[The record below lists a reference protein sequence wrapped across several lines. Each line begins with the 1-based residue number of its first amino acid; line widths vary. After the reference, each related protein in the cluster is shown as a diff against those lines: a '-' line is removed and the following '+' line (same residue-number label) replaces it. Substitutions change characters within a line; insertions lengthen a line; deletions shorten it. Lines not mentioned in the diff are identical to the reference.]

1 MKFTSIFSIL
11 VVPFLMWGCQSQQI
25 VSGKDK
31 TPEEQAEALLS
42 KLSLDQKI
50 NLVVGMGE
58 SRDEGL
64 VQKVIGAAGNIQDI
78 PDLNIPRVVLAD
90 GPAGLRIEPERSSTD
105 AKRYFATAFPIET
118 ALAASWD
125 TDLVTGV
132 GKAMGH
138 EVKEYGVDV
147 LLAPGMNIHRNP
159 LGARNFEYYSEDPLL
174 SGKMAAAMV
183 NGVESKGVGTS
194 IKHFAVNNQE
204 TNRTTVNVLVSERTL
219 REIYLRGF
227 EIAVREAQPWT
238 VMSSYNK
245 FNGIYT
251 SQRYDLLGA
260 VLRDEWGFNGLV
272 MTDWYAGDD
281 AVAQMKAGND
291 LLMPGVP
298 AQKESIKEAI
308 NTGKLSEDILN
319 KNVKRILT
327 LIYKSPAA
335 QKYAYSDAPDLKAS
349 AQIARHAATQGAVL
363 VKNEKALPLASEVKN
378 IAAFGIGSYDF
389 ISGGTG
395 SGDVNEAYVVSMV
408 QGLEA
413 AGYPVDQ
420 ELKGQYEQYVKDE
433 KNRLSKLEWYDK
445 SKPIAEKTLTQ
456 DQVNAKVKSTDVA
469 LITISRNSGEGA
481 DRKLEGDF
489 YLTEVEKNMIQTVSE
504 VYHKNGKKVIMI
516 LNIGNVIEMK
526 SWVDQVDAVLITW
539 QGGQEAGHAVADLVL
554 GKVNPS
560 GKLPTT
566 FPESYNDVPSSKYF
580 PGEEIPGAEPI
591 RMQGVFGF
599 AVPSEVKYNEG
610 IYVGYR
616 YYQTYNVPVAF
627 PFGHGIS
634 YTAFSIN
641 NLKTSNNV
649 FKKEL
654 NFEVKV
660 TNTGTI
666 SGKEVV
672 QVYVAAPGKD
682 LHKPEQELRAF
693 AKTRELTGGEA
704 QTLSFSLSARDLASF
719 DTNRMAWI
727 VEPGTYELR
736 VGSSSANIN
745 QLATFTVTNE
755 IVIEKDLTRL
765 AEGIKIEEWS
775 GPAN

>member
-11 VVPFLMWGCQSQQI
+11 VVPFLVLGCQSQQA
-25 VSGKDK
+25 VSGRDK
-31 TPEEQAEALLS
+31 TPEEQAEALLP

-50 NLVVGMGE
+50 SLVVGMGLPG
-58 SRDEGL
+58 DKGL
-64 VQKVIGAAGNIQDI
+64 VEKVIGAVGNIQDI
-78 PDLNIPRVVLAD
+78 PDLNLPRVVLAD
-90 GPAGLRIEPERSSTD
+90 GPAGLRIQPVRDSSD
-105 AKRYFATAFPIET
+105 VKRYFATAFPIET
-118 ALAASWD
+118 SLAASWD

-132 GKAMGH
+132 GKALGH

-174 SGKMAAAMV
+174 SGKMASAMV
-183 NGVESKGVGTS
+183 NGVESNGVGTS
-194 IKHFAVNNQE
+194 IKHFAANNQE
-204 TNRTTVNVLVSERTL
+204 TNRSALNALVSDRAL
-219 REIYLRGF
+219 REIYLKGF

-238 VMSSYNK
+238 VMSAYNK
-245 FNGIYT
+245 FNGAYA
-251 SQRYDLLGA
+251 SQRYDLLESI
-260 VLRDEWGFNGLV
+260 LRDEWGFKGLV
-272 MTDWYAGDD
+272 MSDWYAGDD

-319 KNVKRILT
+319 KNVKRILA
-327 LIYKSPAA
+327 LIYQSPAA

-363 VKNEKALPLASEVKN
+363 VKNEGALPLAPEVKN

-389 ISGGTG
+389 VSGGTG
-395 SGDVNEAYVVSMV
+395 SGNVNEAYVVSMV

-413 AGYPVDQ
+413 AGYPVNQ
-420 ELKGQYEQYVKDE
+420 ELKDQYERYIKDE
-433 KNRLSKLEWYDK
+433 KARRPKLEWYEE
-445 SKPIAEKTLTQ
+445 SKLIAERPLTES
-456 DQVNAKVKSTDVA
+456 QVKEKAKLTDVA
-469 LITISRNSGEGA
+469 LITISRNSGEGV

-489 YLTEVEKNMIQTVSE
+489 YLTDVEKRMIQTVSE

-526 SWVDQVDAVLITW
+526 SWVNQVDAVLIAW

-566 FPESYNDVPSSKYF
+566 FPESYDDVPSSKYF
-580 PGEEIPGAEPI
+580 PGEEIPGAEPV
-591 RMQGVFGF
+591 RMQGVFIP
-599 AVPSEVKYNEG
+599 ATPSEVKYNEG

-616 YYQTYNVPVAF
+616 YYQTYDVPVAF
-627 PFGHGIS
+627 PFGYGIS
-634 YTAFSIN
+634 YTTFSMN
-641 NLKTSNNV
+641 DLKISNNI

-654 NFEVKV
+654 TFKVKV
-660 TNTGTI
+660 TNTGTVA
-666 SGKEVV
+666 GKEVV

-682 LHKPEQELRAF
+682 LHKPKQELRAF
-693 AKTRELTGGEA
+693 AKTRQLAGGET
-704 QTLSFSLSARDLASF
+704 QRVSFSLSARDLASF
-719 DTNRMAWI
+719 DTDRMAWI

-736 VGSSSANIN
+736 IGSSSANIN
-745 QLATFTVTNE
+745 QLATFTVTDE
-755 IVIEKDLTRL
+755 IVIEKGLTRL

>member
-1 MKFTSIFSIL
+1 MKFKSILTIL
-11 VVPFLMWGCQSQQI
+11 VVPFFVWGCQSQQSI
-25 VSGKDK
+25 SSK
-31 TPEEQAEALLS
+31 TPEEQAEALLP
-42 KLSLDQKI
+42 KLSLDQKVS
-50 NLVVGMGE
+50 LVVGMGLPG
-58 SRDEGL
+58 DKGL
-64 VQKVIGAAGNIQDI
+64 VEKVIGAVGNIQDI
-78 PDLNIPRVVLAD
+78 PDLNVPRVVLAD
-90 GPAGLRIEPERSSTD
+90 GPAGLRIQPVRDSSDT
-105 AKRYFATAFPIET
+105 KRYYATAFPIET
-118 ALAASWD
+118 SLAASWD

-183 NGVESKGVGTS
+183 NGVESNGVGCS
-194 IKHFAVNNQE
+194 IKHFVANNQE
-204 TNRTTVNVLVSERTL
+204 TNRTALNALVSDRAL

-238 VMSSYNK
+238 VMSAYNK
-245 FNGIYT
+245 FNGVYA
-251 SQRYDLLGA
+251 SQRYDLLESI
-260 VLRDEWGFNGLV
+260 LRDEWGFNGLV
-272 MTDWYAGDD
+272 MSDWYAGDD
-281 AVAQMKAGND
+281 AVAQMEAGND

-298 AQKESIKEAI
+298 AQKERIKEAI
-308 NTGKLSEDILN
+308 ISSELSEDTLN

-327 LIYKSPAA
+327 LIYKSLAA

-349 AQIARHAATQGAVL
+349 AKIARHAATQGAVL
-363 VKNEKALPLASEVKN
+363 VKNEGALPLASEVKN

-389 ISGGTG
+389 VSGGTG

-420 ELKGQYEQYVKDE
+420 ELKVQYERYIKDE
-433 KNRLSKLEWYDK
+433 KARRPKLEWYEE
-445 SKPIAEKTLTQ
+445 SKLIDERPLTENQIKEK
-456 DQVNAKVKSTDVA
+456 AKLTDVA

-481 DRKLEGDF
+481 DRKIEGDF
-489 YLTEVEKNMIQTVSE
+489 YLTDVEKSMIQTVSE
-504 VYHKNGKKVIMI
+504 VYHKHGKKVVMI

-526 SWVDQVDAVLITW
+526 SWVDQVDAVLIAW

-566 FPESYNDVPSSKYF
+566 FPVSYGDVPSSEYF

-591 RMQGVFGF
+591 RMQGVFF
-599 AVPSEVKYNEG
+599 PATPAEVKHNEG

-616 YYQTYNVPVAF
+616 YYQTYDVPVAF
-627 PFGHGIS
+627 SFGHGIS
-634 YTAFSIN
+634 YTTFSIN
-641 NLKTSNNV
+641 DLKLSNDTFEN
-649 FKKEL
+649 EL

-660 TNTGTI
+660 TNTGTVA
-666 SGKEVV
+666 GKEVV

-693 AKTRELTGGEA
+693 AKTRQLTGGET
-704 QTLSFSLSARDLASF
+704 QTLSFSLSARDLTSF
-719 DTNRMAWI
+719 DTDRMAWI

-736 VGSSSANIN
+736 VGSSSDNIV
-745 QLATFTVTNE
+745 QLATFTVADE
-755 IVIEKDLTRL
+755 IIVEKGLTRL
-765 AEGIKIEEWS
+765 AEGIKIEEWR
-775 GPAN
+775 GPTN

>member
-1 MKFTSIFSIL
+1 MKFTSIYSVLAI
-11 VVPFLMWGCQSQQI
+11 PFFVWGCQSQQSI
-25 VSGKDK
+25 SNK
-31 TPEEQAEALLS
+31 TPEEQAEALLP
-42 KLSLDQKI
+42 KLSLDQKVS
-50 NLVVGMGE
+50 LVVGMGLPG
-58 SRDEGL
+58 DEGL
-64 VQKVIGAAGNIQDI
+64 IEKVMGAAGNIQDF
-78 PDLNIPRVVLAD
+78 PDLSLPRVVLAD
-90 GPAGLRIEPERSSTD
+90 GPAGLRIQPVRDSSDT
-105 AKRYFATAFPIET
+105 KRYYATAFPIET
-118 ALAASWD
+118 SLAASWD

-183 NGVESKGVGTS
+183 NGVESNGVGCS
-194 IKHFAVNNQE
+194 IKHFVANNQE
-204 TNRTTVNVLVSERTL
+204 TNRTTIDALVSDRAL

-238 VMSSYNK
+238 VMSAYNK
-245 FNGIYT
+245 FNGAYA
-251 SQRYDLLGA
+251 SQRYDLLESI
-260 VLRDEWGFNGLV
+260 LRDEWGFNGLV

-281 AVAQMKAGND
+281 AVVQMEAGND

-298 AQKESIKEAI
+298 AQKERIKEAI
-308 NTGKLSEDILN
+308 ISGELSEDTLN

-327 LIYKSPAA
+327 LIYRSPAA

-363 VKNEKALPLASEVKN
+363 VKNEGALPLASEVKN

-413 AGYPVDQ
+413 AGNPVDQ
-420 ELKGQYEQYVKDE
+420 ELKVQYEQYIKDE
-433 KNRLSKLEWYDK
+433 KARLSGLEWYDN
-445 SKPIAEKTLTQ
+445 SKPIAEKPLTK
-456 DQVNAKVKSTDVA
+456 DQVKAKVKSTDVA

-489 YLTEVEKNMIQTVSE
+489 YLTDVEKSMIQTVSE
-504 VYHKNGKKVIMI
+504 VYRKHGKKVVMV

-526 SWVDQVDAVLITW
+526 SWMDQVDAVLITW

-566 FPESYNDVPSSKYF
+566 FPVNYDDVPSSKYF
-580 PGEEIPGAEPI
+580 PGEEVPGAEPI

-599 AVPSEVKYNEG
+599 AVPSEVKHIEG

-616 YYQTYNVPVAF
+616 YYQTYDVPVAF

-634 YTAFSIN
+634 YTDFSIN
-641 NLKTSNNV
+641 DLKLSDDT

-660 TNTGTI
+660 TNTGTVA
-666 SGKEVV
+666 GKEVV
-672 QVYVAAPGKD
+672 QVYVAAPGRD

-693 AKTRELTGGEA
+693 AKTRQLTGGEA

-719 DTNRMAWI
+719 DTDRMAWI

-736 VGSSSANIN
+736 VGSSSANIV
-745 QLATFTVTNE
+745 QLATFTVADE
-755 IVIEKDLTRL
+755 IIIEKGLTRL
-765 AEGIKIEEWS
+765 AEGIKIEEWG

>member
-11 VVPFLMWGCQSQQI
+11 VVPFLVWGCQSQQV
-25 VSGKDK
+25 VSGRDK
-31 TPEEQAEALLS
+31 TPAEQAEAMLP

-50 NLVVGMGE
+50 DLVVGMGLPG
-58 SRDEGL
+58 DEGL
-64 VQKVIGAAGNIQDI
+64 VEKVMGAAGNIQDF
-78 PDLNIPRVVLAD
+78 PDLGIPRVVLAD
-90 GPAGLRIEPERSSTD
+90 GPAGLRIQPERSSTD

-125 TDLVTGV
+125 TDLVTKV

-159 LGARNFEYYSEDPLL
+159 LGGRNFEYYSEDPLL

-183 NGVESKGVGTS
+183 NGVESNGVGCS
-194 IKHFAVNNQE
+194 IKHFVANNQE
-204 TNRTTVNVLVSERTL
+204 TNRTTLDATISDRAF

-227 EIAVREAQPWT
+227 EIAVKDAKPWT

-245 FNGIYT
+245 FNGAYA
-251 SQRYDLLGA
+251 SQRYDLLGSI
-260 VLRDEWGFNGLV
+260 LRDEWGFDGLV
-272 MTDWYAGDD
+272 MSDWYAGDN

-298 AQKESIKEAI
+298 AQKQEIKKAI
-308 NTGKLSEDILN
+308 TTGELSKEVLDQ
-319 KNVKRILT
+319 NVKRVLT

-335 QKYAYSDAPDLKAS
+335 QKYAYSDSPDLKAS
-349 AQIARHAATQGAVL
+349 VKIARHAATQGAVL
-363 VKNEKALPLASEVKN
+363 VKNDGTLPLAPEVKHL
-378 IAAFGIGSYDF
+378 AAYGIGSYDF

-395 SGDVNEAYVVSMV
+395 SGNVNEAYVVSMV

-420 ELKGQYEQYVKDE
+420 ELKDQYIQYIKD
-433 KNRLSKLEWYDK
+433 KKANRPKLEWFEEAK
-445 SKPIAEKTLTQ
+445 LVEERPLPE
-456 DQVNAKVKSTDVA
+456 DQVNAKVKSSDVA
-469 LITISRNSGEGA
+469 LITISRNSGECV
-481 DRKLEGDF
+481 DRIESDF
-489 YLTEVEKNMIQTVSE
+489 YLSDVEKDMIRTVSE

-526 SWVDQVDAVLITW
+526 SWIDQVDAVLIAW

-554 GKVNPS
+554 GKENPS

-566 FPESYNDVPSSKYF
+566 FPVNYNDVPSSKYF
-580 PGEEIPGAEPI
+580 PGEELPGAKPI
-591 RMQGVFGF
+591 RMQGVFLPYTP
-599 AVPSEVKYNEG
+599 AKVEYKEG

-627 PFGHGIS
+627 SFGHGIS
-634 YTAFSIN
+634 YTTFSIN
-641 NLKTSNNV
+641 NLKISNDT
-649 FKKEL
+649 FKNEL
-654 NFEVKV
+654 TFNVKV
-660 TNTGTI
+660 TNTGTVA
-666 SGKEVV
+666 GKEVV

-693 AKTRELTGGEA
+693 AKTRQLAGGET
-704 QTLSFSLSARDLASF
+704 QIVSFSLSARDLASF
-719 DTNRMAWI
+719 DTDRMAWI

-745 QLATFTVTNE
+745 QLATFTVADE
-755 IVIEKDLTRL
+755 IVVEKGLTRL

>member
-1 MKFTSIFSIL
+1 MKFKSILTIL
-11 VVPFLMWGCQSQQI
+11 VVPFFVWGCQSQQSI
-25 VSGKDK
+25 SSK
-31 TPEEQAEALLS
+31 TPEEQAEALLP
-42 KLSLDQKI
+42 KLSLDQKV
-50 NLVVGMGE
+50 NLVVGMGLPG
-58 SRDEGL
+58 DKGL
-64 VQKVIGAAGNIQDI
+64 VEKVIGAVGNIQDI
-78 PDLNIPRVVLAD
+78 PDLNVPRVVLAD
-90 GPAGLRIEPERSSTD
+90 GPAGLRIQPVRDSSDT
-105 AKRYFATAFPIET
+105 KRYYATAFPIET
-118 ALAASWD
+118 SLAASWD

-183 NGVESKGVGTS
+183 NGVESNGIGCS
-194 IKHFAVNNQE
+194 IKHFVANNQE
-204 TNRTTVNVLVSERTL
+204 TNRTALNALVSDRAL

-238 VMSSYNK
+238 VMSAYNK
-245 FNGIYT
+245 FNGAYA
-251 SQRYDLLGA
+251 SQRYDLLESI
-260 VLRDEWGFNGLV
+260 LRDEWGFNGLV
-272 MTDWYAGDD
+272 MSDWYAGDD
-281 AVAQMKAGND
+281 AVAQMEAGND

-298 AQKESIKEAI
+298 AQKERIKEAI
-308 NTGKLSEDILN
+308 ISGKLSEDTLN

-327 LIYKSPAA
+327 LIYKSLAA

-349 AQIARHAATQGAVL
+349 AEIARHAATQGAVL
-363 VKNEKALPLASEVKN
+363 VKNEGALPLASEVKN

-389 ISGGTG
+389 VSGGTG

-420 ELKGQYEQYVKDE
+420 ELKVLYERYIKDE
-433 KNRLSKLEWYDK
+433 KARRRKLEWYEE
-445 SKPIAEKTLTQ
+445 SKLIDERPLTENQIKEK
-456 DQVNAKVKSTDVA
+456 AKLTDVA

-481 DRKLEGDF
+481 DRKIEGDF
-489 YLTEVEKNMIQTVSE
+489 YLTDVEKSMIQTVSE
-504 VYHKNGKKVIMI
+504 VYHKHGKKVVMV

-526 SWVDQVDAVLITW
+526 TWVDQVDAVLIAW

-566 FPESYNDVPSSKYF
+566 FPVSYGDVPSSEYF

-591 RMQGVFGF
+591 RMQGVFF
-599 AVPSEVKYNEG
+599 PATPAEVKHNEG

-616 YYQTYNVPVAF
+616 YYQTYDVPVAF
-627 PFGHGIS
+627 SFGHGIS
-634 YTAFSIN
+634 YTTFSIN
-641 NLKTSNNV
+641 DLKLSNNT
-649 FKKEL
+649 FENEL

-660 TNTGTI
+660 TNTGTVA
-666 SGKEVV
+666 GKEVV

-693 AKTRELTGGEA
+693 AKTRQLTGGET
-704 QTLSFSLSARDLASF
+704 QTLSFSLSARDLTSF
-719 DTNRMAWI
+719 DTDRMAWI

-736 VGSSSANIN
+736 VGSSSDNIV
-745 QLATFTVTNE
+745 QLATFTVADE
-755 IVIEKDLTRL
+755 IIVEKGLTRL
-765 AEGIKIEEWS
+765 AEGIKIEEWR
-775 GPAN
+775 GPTN